1 MRIPDEDTRWWISK
15 CACKGLMPQVAANL
29 LVWTRFGGLPVF
41 DIFQSPIYSR
51 SHWIIRVPY
60 FL

>member
-15 CACKGLMPQVAANL
+15 YACNGLMPQVAANL
-29 LVWTRFGGLPVF
+29 LVWTIFGGLPVF
-41 DIFQSPIYSR
+41 DVPY
-51 SHWIIRVPY
+51 WIIRVPY